1 MKKIKRIAPEEI
13 SVFCSQ
19 WVMILRS
26 GILLYDGIDLLLD
39 TYEGSEQAQLFEE
52 IHESLSEGEPF
63 YMALK
68 NTGVFPDYMV
78 EMVCMGEQTGNLEQ
92 VFDSLTVYYKKEAQ
106 LIENVKNAVLYPLAL
121 IVMMSVVIAVL
132 VLKVIPIFMKVF
144 DHLGIVLDSM
154 TQTILQAGIITGY
167 VVMALAF
174 TISVVAIVVLILCY
188 QGKTQ
193 QVLHQISKCFP
204 FLNKIYHSMAAGRYA
219 DILSMALKSGYSVN
233 ETIAMAAD
241 FMPNEASRK
250 QALTAKK
257 IMDEENRFS
266 DALHQAAFY
275 EPIHEKMIAIAE
287 ETGQIDQAM
296 EQIAQIYSEQ
306 SQNEIDHLVSLIEP
320 VLVAF
325 LTLIVGGILL
335 AIMLPL
341 AGILISMT

>member
-39 TYEGSEQAQLFEE
+39 TYEGSEQARLFEE

-174 TISVVAIVVLILCY
+174 TISVVAIVIVILCY

-287 ETGQIDQAM
+287 ETGQIDQVM